1 MKEAIAAQR
10 VVQTGQS
17 VFEMET
23 IMNDTGA
30 DSDGF
35 GHRPGLVT
43 GRVSCSLPFSGSYH
57 VRIGCRLCSPCEFGC
72 R

>member
-1 MKEAIAAQR
+1 MKEVIAAQR
-10 VVQTGQS
+10 AMQTGQS

-35 GHRPGLVT
+35 GHHPGLVT
-43 GRVSCSLPFSGSYH
+43 GRVSCSLPFSGSSR
-57 VRIGCRLCSPCEFGC
+57 VRIARRLCSPCEFGC